1 MSMGEFIE
9 MCVADGMSIQDAED
23 AWFDEMRNAWDVED
37 DECAYGWCGFPLE
50 Y

>member
-1 MSMGEFIE
+1 MNMGEFIE

-23 AWFDEMRNAWDVED
+23 VWFEEMRTDWD
-37 DECAYGWCGFPLE
+37 AYDTWDYEIDSG